1 VTSLTADLPTDLKD
15 ELARLERENQALRRQ
30 LRHAQ
35 SLSTVGTVTG
45 MIVHEFN
52 NILTPII
59 NYAVLASSG
68 DPEMIAK
75 AVAKAAEGGQ
85 RASDICSA
93 LLRMVR
99 EEACQE
105 SQANLSELVQDAL
118 LAMGRDLS
126 KDGIHLTV
134 TIPDNLSLT
143 TRPAELKQVLVNLVL
158 NARWAVL
165 KQGRGESITISA
177 RKRGRSVYLS
187 VADTGCGIAPENLCR
202 LFEPFFTTRTGPD
215 DGEKG
220 NGLGLAMCKEIVTD
234 MGGQIRVASQVGKG
248 TTFTLTLPA

>member
-1 VTSLTADLPTDLKD
+1 VTSLAAQRSNPSLKLQSL
-15 ELARLERENQALRRQ
+15 LAENASLRRQ

-35 SLSTVGTVTG
+35 RLSTVGTMTA

-68 DPEMIAK
+68 DPEMVSK

-99 EEACQE
+99 AEAGQKA
-105 SQANLSELVQDAL
+105 QANLSELVHDAL

-134 TIPDNLSLT
+134 TIPTSLSLT

-177 RKRGRSVYLS
+177 RKRGRYVYLS

-202 LFEPFFTTRTGPD
+202 LFEPFFTTRTGTD
-215 DGEKG
+215 DSEKG